1 MKLIRL
7 KVTDPKGF
15 RSLQSG
21 FEHHFRKAWQIN
33 EKDALAEFAPFVCA
47 GPNGSGKS
55 NLLEVLAAIFY
66 QLEVLRIRRNFL
78 PEILQDNDQDDTLS
92 SFELDY
98 LIKVP
103 KDFISPAGPEWANV
117 SVWKESGTTV
127 RFIWNNQSEFET
139 NKNEV
144 FSGGYADILLPQY
157 IIGYSSGENEILSL
171 PFFKMR
177 FVQYDEYYHALK
189 EQLPYGG
196 SPESRLIYLD
206 NSFSQAILLS
216 NLLYQTDETLAP
228 FREEVGI
235 ESLNEFRI
243 IIKRKFTV
251 SADMASEF
259 GGNNPSVKFDS
270 ENNSYLVDLVSLL
283 EADEALQ
290 KEISEESEK
299 EGSSSISAYGNFSPA
314 ITRLKRCATSWF
326 EDHETDSLYLDYSV
340 NQATKDAF
348 KNNFNSALELFQALQ
363 VLLTLNLYSV
373 SDKLKAELYQSN
385 SLYVSETVP
394 SLPSDERI
402 MRIKHFWISKKD
414 IKEPVLLKSLS
425 DGEHQLLH
433 TLGLCILFKNTNSLF
448 LLDEPET
455 HFNPQWRANFISRLR
470 QSFSDKDRENHNQEI
485 LITTHTP
492 FLISDSTPD
501 KVLVFNK
508 DKGTGEVAVSNPE
521 YNTLGASINKITM
534 ATFDKRETIGG
545 LAQSLLNAFKASSE
559 QQETDKNQLIKDIN
573 NKLGDSVEKVLLI
586 KTILDSMEGGD

>member
-7 KVTDPKGF
+7 KITDSKGF

-21 FEHHFRKAWQIN
+21 FEHYFRKEWQIK
-33 EKDALAEFAPFVCA
+33 EKPELAEFAPFVCA

-55 NLLEVLAAIFY
+55 NLLEVLGAIFY

-98 LIKVP
+98 LIKIP
-103 KDFISPAGPEWANV
+103 KDYIKPGGTEWANV

-127 RFIWNNQSEFET
+127 RFLWNNQSEFET

-228 FREEVGI
+228 FREDVGI

-243 IIKRKFTV
+243 IIKRQFTV
-251 SADMASEF
+251 SADMANEF
-259 GGNNPSVKFDS
+259 GSNNPSIKFDS
-270 ENNSYLVDLVSLL
+270 ENNRYQVDLVSLL
-283 EADEALQ
+283 EANEALQ
-290 KEISEESEK
+290 KEISEDSEK

-314 ITRLKRCATSWF
+314 ITRLKVVPLAG
-326 EDHETDSLYLDYSV
+326 
-340 NQATKDAF
+340 
-348 KNNFNSALELFQALQ
+348 
-363 VLLTLNLYSV
+363 
-373 SDKLKAELYQSN
+373 LK
-385 SLYVSETVP
+385 
-394 SLPSDERI
+394 
-402 MRIKHFWISKKD
+402 
-414 IKEPVLLKSLS
+414 
-425 DGEHQLLH
+425 
-433 TLGLCILFKNTNSLF
+433 
-448 LLDEPET
+448 
-455 HFNPQWRANFISRLR
+455 
-470 QSFSDKDRENHNQEI
+470 
-485 LITTHTP
+485 
-492 FLISDSTPD
+492 
-501 KVLVFNK
+501 
-508 DKGTGEVAVSNPE
+508 
-521 YNTLGASINKITM
+521 
-534 ATFDKRETIGG
+534 TI
-545 LAQSLLNAFKASSE
+545 
-559 QQETDKNQLIKDIN
+559 QLIRYI
-573 NKLGDSVEKVLLI
+573 
-586 KTILDSMEGGD
+586 